1 MKNVL
6 GVVYKRLTDT
16 ASVTALVGT
25 RIYPTTVPQ
34 QATPPF
40 IRTSLVGTLP
50 IDTKNAPADVDQHR
64 VQIDCIATTY
74 TQALNIAQ
82 AVRTSLDRYRGSV
95 TLQSGN
101 VFVDGVRYLMEVANM
116 EFEKDLHAHIIDFQ
130 IRLHQ

>member
-6 GVVYKRLTDT
+6 GVIYKRLTDT
-16 ASVTALVGT
+16 PAIVALVGT
-25 RIYPTTVPQ
+25 RIYPVTVPQ

-40 IRTSLVGTLP
+40 IRTNLVSTVP

-74 TQALNIAQ
+74 TQALSIAQ
-82 AVRTSLDRYRGSV
+82 AVRTSLDRYRGNV

-101 VFVDGVRYLMEVANM
+101 VFVDGVRYLDETGEL